1 MNKSGHFLH
10 SPHGQF
16 LLNFKLDKSMVLS
29 CTLDDIGTAA
39 MLETWAKK
47 VKFLLL
53 SSFRT

>member
-1 MNKSGHFLH
+1 MNKSGRFLH

-29 CTLDDIGTAA
+29 CTLDDIATAA